1 MNTIRIYRNEYSG
14 YQANTNP
21 MTDIPEPSRFTLNGN
36 GLVPSGE
43 WIEAR
48 AYDALKAELARLKS
62 ELEKAQRALRIAERK
77 FEQHLKVYDPDSSSG
92 CAKCKHPIGYHA
104 AGAPV
109 GKCTVKDCACDD
121 YYQSAGDLV
130 GIYGDEARADQAQ
143 DELAQVK
150 AEHEKLI
157 ELFRDSVRD
166 INPHG
171 KTILDLLN
179 VWLDQEKKRSADARL
194 FADDA
199 KRHVKALADAI
210 LVMFG
215 PYTIADIH
223 GNILIAADELDQAV
237 DSARSAREWLEG
249 KKAEG
254 ERMKAEGTH
263 D

>member
-1 MNTIRIYRNEYSG
+1 MNTIRIYQSDYSA

-21 MTDIPEPSRFTLNGN
+21 MTDIPEPSRLTLNGN

-48 AYDALKAELARLKS
+48 ACDALKAELVRLKA
-62 ELEKAQRALRIAERK
+62 ELAKAQNQALDAA
-77 FEQHLKVYDPDSSSG
+77 LDYD
-92 CAKCKHPIGYHA
+92 
-104 AGAPV
+104 
-109 GKCTVKDCACDD
+109 
-121 YYQSAGDLV
+121 
-130 GIYGDEARADQAQ
+130 RQAL
-143 DELAQVK
+143 ELA
-150 AEHEKLI
+150 A
-157 ELFRDSVRD
+157 
-166 INPHG
+166 
-171 KTILDLLN
+171 
-179 VWLDQEKKRSADARL
+179 ARL

-199 KRHVKALADAI
+199 KRHVAALADAI